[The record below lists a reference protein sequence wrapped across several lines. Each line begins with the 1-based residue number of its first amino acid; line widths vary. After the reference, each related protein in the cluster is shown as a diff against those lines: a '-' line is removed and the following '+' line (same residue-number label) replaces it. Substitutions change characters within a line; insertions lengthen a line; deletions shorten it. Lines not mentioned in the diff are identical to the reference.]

1 MWRRG
6 RKRGS
11 GAADEPSDAAAGG
24 SVSLPYDA
32 SAGASPSATVSLNV
46 LPEVLTM
53 IDASAEGIR
62 VEGAVELGRLVDHA
76 QGEAATVIC
85 EYLLEAGALEILCN
99 LLDDENPVV
108 HKMALLTLGN
118 LASDAFDPSEGG
130 AARTRVRQ
138 ALALAITDEE
148 KAEIESK

>member
-62 VEGAVELGRLVDHA
+62 AEGAVELGRLVDHA

-85 EYLLEAGALEILCN
+85 EYLLEAGAHVN
-99 LLDDENPVV
+99 HENSSHVT
-108 HKMALLTLGN
+108 ALN
-118 LASDAFDPSEGG
+118 LACENGHEQCAVLLLRAG
-130 AARTRVRQ
+130 ARADIADDWGDTPLSIAEKNGMDTV
-138 ALALAITDEE
+138 LALMQ
-148 KAEIESK
+148 

>member
-62 VEGAVELGRLVDHA
+62 ADEPYVRMRLMGQAAERFMFHRASRVHRRMPSSHFCRAELLAGYRRHSSFA
-76 QGEAATVIC
+76 RSINATNAC
-85 EYLLEAGALEILCN
+85 GSW
-99 LLDDENPVV
+99 P
-108 HKMALLTLGN
+108 
-118 LASDAFDPSEGG
+118 ASTCTRPIERSTFCYCTAF
-130 AARTRVRQ
+130 TR
-138 ALALAITDEE
+138 
-148 KAEIESK
+148 